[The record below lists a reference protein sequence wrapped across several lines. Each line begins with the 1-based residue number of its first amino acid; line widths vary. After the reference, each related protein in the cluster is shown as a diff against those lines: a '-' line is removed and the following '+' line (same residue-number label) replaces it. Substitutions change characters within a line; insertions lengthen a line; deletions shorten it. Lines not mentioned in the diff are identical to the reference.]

1 MGDPAARIGKVIVKY
16 IPTDEDLIGGIKK
29 ICVDNGIRCGQILT
43 VIGSIRHLS
52 IECIIVNNETESG
65 FDFGPPRVISG
76 PMQILS
82 LVGII
87 FENEVGEMDAH
98 IHGTFSDSDG
108 NIYGGHVLE
117 GENPVAVRLTI
128 VIGEIADVRLTE
140 KKDPESEHLIMHVK
154 PQESHD

>member
-1 MGDPAARIGKVIVKY
+1 MRDPVARIGKVIVKHLP
-16 IPTDEDLIGGIKK
+16 IDEDLIGGIKK

-43 VIGSIRHLS
+43 VVGSIRHLS
-52 IECIIVNNETESG
+52 IECIVVNSETESG

-87 FENEVGEMDAH
+87 FENEAGKMDTH

-128 VIGEIADVRLTE
+128 AIGEIADVCLTE
-140 KKDPESEHLIMHVK
+140 KKDSESGHLIMQVK
-154 PQESHD
+154 QQKSLD